1 MGSQSWSSDSNTI
14 MDMMEKE
21 EMKEIFRI
29 QEEVYKR
36 GMATLDH
43 YSAMAMEQRM
53 EMYVL
58 VLVAFC
64 LFILFKILNVNNSP
78 EKSMFYCSNQKF
90 LEEFLKKAPELTEP
104 YIPTRFWGYSGHLQT
119 IIQGV
124 LQCIY
129 SLDPDRNNLETL
141 LNITVEFYITQGV
154 ISRLHCPLVN
164 GHRVS
169 LKLTDGATVTY
180 DLYHAIEA
188 HPGSGDF
195 TLCVCPGIG
204 NNSESV
210 YIRRVVYNAQ
220 LNGYRVCVLN
230 HIGTLT
236 TVPVTSARIFIYG
249 NTADYAAMV
258 KDVVRRFP
266 ATNIVCVGFSMGG
279 NMITKY
285 LGEPRIKPV
294 NIVAGISV
302 CQGYDANKAMGLMLE
317 WKGFRRLYLYAM
329 TEAMKSVIRRWQ
341 GILFTDEVKRKTGIN
356 ERQVLNSAT
365 MNELDDL
372 YTRRLAGFGNLSEFY
387 NAMSCSNHLK
397 NITVPTV
404 FINARDDPIVPP
416 PLLEIV
422 RDAALN
428 HENMIYIEQKFG
440 GHLGFYEGG
449 FVYSNPLTWQDR
461 MVIHIAHALVASVD
475 KKSAGYDDDVANVC
489 DEYKTD
495 TDTSDTEQ
503 LSWRKMKSSF
513 KLERF
518 NGGMT
523 SDCSSASVVDSDIG
537 TPAMTPPSTPVARS
551 RSRNHP
557 SGLNIFSH

>member
-1 MGSQSWSSDSNTI
+1 MGSQSWARDSNTI

-43 YSAMAMEQRM
+43 CSAMAMEQRM

-78 EKSMFYCSNQKF
+78 EKSLFYCANQKF
-90 LEEFLKKAPELTEP
+90 LEEFLKRAPEMAEP

-119 IIQGV
+119 II
-124 LQCIY
+124 
-129 SLDPDRNNLETL
+129 
-141 LNITVEFYITQGV
+141 QGV

-180 DLYHAIEA
+180 DLYHAIEP
-188 HPGSGDF
+188 HPDQGDF
-195 TLCVCPGIG
+195 TLCICPGIG

-230 HIGTLT
+230 HIGTLA
-236 TVPVTSARIFIYG
+236 TVPVTSPRIFMYG
-249 NTADYAAMV
+249 NTADYAAMI

-266 ATNIVCVGFSMGG
+266 NTNMVCVGFSMGG
-279 NMITKY
+279 NLITKY
-285 LGEPRIKPV
+285 LGEPRVKPD

-302 CQGYDANKAMGLMLE
+302 CQGYDANKTMQLLLE
-317 WKGFRRLYLYAM
+317 WKGFRRLYVYAM
-329 TEAMKSVIRRWQ
+329 TENMKSIIRRWSSA
-341 GILFTDEVKRKTGIN
+341 LFTEDVKRKLGVT
-356 ERQVLNSAT
+356 ERQVFNSAT
-365 MNELDDL
+365 LQELDDV
-372 YTRRLAGFGNLSEFY
+372 YTRKLAGFNNVADFY
-387 NAMSCSNHLK
+387 NAMSCTHHLK
-397 NITVPTV
+397 NIKVPTV
-404 FINARDDPIVPP
+404 FINARDDPLVPP

-422 RDAALN
+422 RNAALKYD
-428 HENMIYIEQKFG
+428 NMIFVEQKFG

-449 FVYSNPLTWQDR
+449 FFYSNPLTWQDR
-461 MVIHIAHALVASVD
+461 MVIHIAHALVAD
-475 KKSAGYDDDVANVC
+475 REKKTVEDETEFEKENNVKLHRSQSF
-489 DEYKTD
+489 DTASESEADFSNWKKLGPSLKPGTFNTAMTTD
-495 TDTSDTEQ
+495 YSSLESSDP
-503 LSWRKMKSSF
+503 
-513 KLERF
+513 
-518 NGGMT
+518 
-523 SDCSSASVVDSDIG
+523 G
-537 TPAMTPPSTPVARS
+537 TPTQLTPPNTPVLRS
-551 RSRNHP
+551 RKQP
-557 SGLNIFSH
+557 G